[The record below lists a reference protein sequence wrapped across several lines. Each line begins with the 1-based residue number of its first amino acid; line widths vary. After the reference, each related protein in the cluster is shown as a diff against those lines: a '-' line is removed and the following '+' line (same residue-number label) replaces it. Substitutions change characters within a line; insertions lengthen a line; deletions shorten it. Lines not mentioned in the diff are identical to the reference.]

1 MSPDTP
7 SPDRPLPPA
16 GLDAQAL
23 ARLREL
29 DPEGKNGVVNK
40 VLGAF
45 ENSLTRMLGQL
56 RAQLPQPQTSV
67 VSAVAHT
74 LKSSAASVG
83 ALQLSK
89 TCAEVESL
97 IRAGQLTALDRDI
110 GRLISDGESAMVAV
124 RAILR
129 P

>member
-1 MSPDTP
+1 MSTENP
-7 SPDRPLPPA
+7 SPDRLPQPA

-23 ARLREL
+23 ERLREL
-29 DPEGKNGVVNK
+29 DPQGKHGVVLK

-45 ENSLTRMLGQL
+45 ETSLARLLGQL
-56 RAQLPQPQTSV
+56 RAQQPQPQALV

-97 IRAGQLTALDRDI
+97 IRAGQLTTLDRDI
-110 GRLISDGESAMVAV
+110 GRLITDGESAMVAV
-124 RAILR
+124 RAILH